1 MFFKRKISQ
10 IVILATFFSAN
21 AAFAE
26 ENLWVYTTGTDVRP
40 AGSFEAR
47 FSARRMSGKSS
58 GEYERFDIRP
68 GIEYGITD
76 RLTVGATA
84 LIFKHNYSVDNPD
97 LQPMYDTQ
105 GGDGG
110 SYNHMTLGGFRLMS
124 KYNILS
130 PYKDPLGLSVGFV
143 YEKRERY
150 RLDGSNINQATY
162 MPRIFL
168 QKNWLDDRLTLALVQ
183 NVELE
188 RRKGEGQVLEEE
200 IALETNIGISYR
212 FKPKHFVGFEFRRQA
227 DYLNPSEMGVKDE
240 EHKSSNFDLHNMR
253 LGSNHQY
260 GMYIRP
266 SYHYAEQ
273 NWWYTIGALWQI
285 AGSGS
290 KNSINGDGKNWDEH
304 ERLHL
309 GFSWGY
315 NW

>member
-143 YEKRERY
+143 YEK
-150 RLDGSNINQATY
+150 
-162 MPRIFL
+162 
-168 QKNWLDDRLTLALVQ
+168 K
-183 NVELE
+183 
-188 RRKGEGQVLEEE
+188 RK
-200 IALETNIGISYR
+200 ISSR
-212 FKPKHFVGFEFRRQA
+212 W
-227 DYLNPSEMGVKDE
+227 
-240 EHKSSNFDLHNMR
+240 
-253 LGSNHQY
+253 
-260 GMYIRP
+260 I
-266 SYHYAEQ
+266 
-273 NWWYTIGALWQI
+273 
-285 AGSGS
+285 
-290 KNSINGDGKNWDEH
+290 
-304 ERLHL
+304 
-309 GFSWGY
+309 
-315 NW
+315 